1 MIASTMQGMTNIY
14 KKNRVFGKAAFLYI
28 FIMDTNH
35 ETPHY
40 AVSPASCYFLPF

>member
-1 MIASTMQGMTNIY
+1 MQGMNNIY
-14 KKNRVFGKAAFLYI
+14 KKNSVLANAAFLYI
-28 FIMDTNH
+28 FITGTNH